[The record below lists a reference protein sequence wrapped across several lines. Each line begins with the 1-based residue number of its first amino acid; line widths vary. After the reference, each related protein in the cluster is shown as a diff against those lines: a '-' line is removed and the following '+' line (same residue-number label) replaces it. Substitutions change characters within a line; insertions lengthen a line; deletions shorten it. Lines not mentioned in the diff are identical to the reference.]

1 MPRRLRFVVALVL
14 VFAPMFLVASS
25 IRASGPWAKLRRPL
39 HLPHLS
45 SGRTCPVSHVDHRLP
60 WRRIHI
66 FGGSGIGRGPVY
78 PGLGSSS
85 GLLYATRDEQYGG
98 PWFGTKVFWYVL
110 PKYRGAVLIRGRRLD
125 GAQLVRFNGGKLP
138 SSELRI
144 ESGET
149 VSWQGQ
155 PPGSRGV
162 PSGVRIIAPGCYG
175 FQIDGTSF
183 SRIVIF
189 NADLAR

>member
-1 MPRRLRFVVALVL
+1 MYISPEF
-14 VFAPMFLVASS
+14 
-25 IRASGPWAKLRRPL
+25 
-39 HLPHLS
+39 
-45 SGRTCPVSHVDHRLP
+45 
-60 WRRIHI
+60 
-66 FGGSGIGRGPVY
+66 
-78 PGLGSSS
+78 
-85 GLLYATRDEQYGG
+85 RDSGG
-98 PWFGTKVFWYVL
+98 P
-110 PKYRGAVLIRGRRLD
+110 VLIRGRRLD
-125 GAQLVRFNGGKLP
+125 GPQLVRFNGEKLP

-189 NADLAR
+189 VADLAR